1 MSDDSCCPL
10 IELRQY
16 TLQPGQRDVLID
28 LFDREF
34 VETQE
39 ATGMC
44 LVGQFRDVERP
55 DRFVWIRGFPDMPAR
70 ATSLQAFYGG
80 PVWAAH
86 REAANATMI
95 DSDDVLLLRPATAKS
110 AFARNDSARVPV
122 DASERPA
129 SRIVATI
136 FHFTT
141 PVDAAFA
148 RFFEAE
154 IEPAL
159 SAAGAQPLAQFVTE
173 SSENTFP
180 RLPVRTGE
188 NVFVSFARFA
198 DEAALAAFDARLASS
213 PRWNEQLQPALAGR
227 LKAAPERLV
236 LTPTARSR
244 LR

>member
-110 AFARNDSARVPV
+110 AFARNDSARAPV

-136 FHFTT
+136 FHF
-141 PVDAAFA
+141 DYAGRCCIRAFLRGGDRARAFRSRRAAA
-148 RFFEAE
+148 RAVRHRVFREH
-154 IEPAL
+154 IPSPAGPHRRERVRL
-159 SAAGAQPLAQFVTE
+159 VRPFRRRSRARGVRCAA
-173 SSENTFP
+173 
-180 RLPVRTGE
+180 RLI
-188 NVFVSFARFA
+188 
-198 DEAALAAFDARLASS
+198 AAL
-213 PRWNEQLQPALAGR
+213 E
-227 LKAAPERLV
+227 
-236 LTPTARSR
+236 
-244 LR
+244 